1 MMLHRLARDSGGLVQ
16 YHGADARIELGGR
29 RIFLV
34 HYPDYGYAMAC
45 TGEWDLVCCGHS
57 HCAGVEQVA
66 NVKGGRSWLANPG
79 TVAAL
84 GRSGDVDPRRPRVDA
99 IRHPQTPGRVDAW
112 PNSSNLWRHSFFLS
126 AGAGALCRIIDARSP
141 NELRHKYRARAP
153 RSRGREEIVF
163 ASNPFAEISASVPPA
178 VMQAYVVLMIV
189 LVAAGTLFDV
199 VHKGSARYF
208 FENWRK
214 SKGKGAKPLGGGE
227 LVSIAVKTGVVDVLT
242 SGEFCN
248 PRRRIA
254 HLLGMYGF
262 VIYVVTTAILIFGYP
277 TTATPAPGIL
287 PLLWWIGG
295 LMICVGGY
303 WFWFFIRV
311 DVAAEGH
318 SPFRL
323 VRADLFI
330 LSLLASAT
338 LGLIWAFLQ
347 SKGSAGAGVFFGLYI
362 LATTVLFAGVPW
374 SKFAHMF
381 FKPAAAFEKRV
392 SEANG
397 TVENLPTQ
405 TRDDPEQRQRHSMEL
420 LRDAPL
426 NMGLGIKRE
435 APRHY

>member
-1 MMLHRLARDSGGLVQ
+1 MM
-16 YHGADARIELGGR
+16 
-29 RIFLV
+29 
-34 HYPDYGYAMAC
+34 
-45 TGEWDLVCCGHS
+45 
-57 HCAGVEQVA
+57 
-66 NVKGGRSWLANPG
+66 
-79 TVAAL
+79 
-84 GRSGDVDPRRPRVDA
+84 
-99 IRHPQTPGRVDAW
+99 
-112 PNSSNLWRHSFFLS
+112 
-126 AGAGALCRIIDARSP
+126 
-141 NELRHKYRARAP
+141 
-153 RSRGREEIVF
+153 F
-163 ASNPFAEISASVPPA
+163 ASNPFAELSASIPPA
-178 VMQAYVVLMIV
+178 VMQAYVVVMIV
-189 LVAAGTLFDV
+189 RVVAGTLFDV

-208 FENWRK
+208 FENWRR

-248 PRRRIA
+248 PRRRVA

-277 TTATPAPGIL
+277 TPATPAPGIL

-338 LGLIWAFLQ
+338 LGLIWAYLQ
-347 SKGSAGAGVFFGLYI
+347 ARGVAGAGVVFALYI

-392 SEANG
+392 AEADG
-397 TVENLPTQ
+397 SAENLPTQ
-405 TRDDPEQRQRHSMEL
+405 TRDDPAQQQRHSMEL
-420 LRDAPL
+420 LRDAPM